1 MLYLFDI
8 DGTLVDTGGA
18 GMAALEEAT
27 REIFGAAGPPL
38 DLAGAT
44 DLGIVIGI
52 HEHFSLEPTP
62 ERINA
67 YLTVYQQRLDW
78 NLAHGGFPGRV
89 LDGVGDLL
97 GELAA
102 RDHATVGL
110 LTGNIAGGAAS
121 KVRHFG
127 LASYFAFG
135 AYGCDHA
142 DRNRLGPIALERAAA
157 HAGRRFSP
165 EETWVIG
172 DTPKDIACAKAI
184 GARCLAVATGRFP
197 TEELAAHGAD
207 MVVETLEH
215 ALENLRYGAMED
227 MTLRRANILSE
238 VPGMKV

>member
-8 DGTLVDTGGA
+8 DGTLMDTGGA

-27 REIFGAAGPPL
+27 REVFSAPGPPL

-44 DLGIVIGI
+44 DLGIVLGL
-52 HEHFSLEPTP
+52 HEYFAVEPTR
-62 ERINA
+62 ERIES
-67 YLTVYQQRLDW
+67 YLAVYQQRLDW

-97 GELAA
+97 DILAA
-102 RDHATVGL
+102 REQATLGL
-110 LTGNIAGGAAS
+110 LTGNTAGGAAS

-157 HAGRRFSP
+157 HAGRAFSA

-184 GARCLAVATGRFP
+184 GARCLAVATGRFNAD
-197 TEELAAHGAD
+197 ELAAHGAD
-207 MVVETLEH
+207 RVVEDLTQAFGL
-215 ALENLRYGAMED
+215 L
-227 MTLRRANILSE
+227 
-238 VPGMKV
+238 